1 VFDFSQLHRRLAII
15 FLSLIIGIATTL
27 GGSQPASSAT
37 TVLQSV
43 QTQVLPNQHVRVLLQ
58 FSAPASIRQLTAG
71 ASTTVIFQV
80 QGATAASTIQ
90 NIMPINLGPL
100 TTINVSSFTGGL
112 NIALALSGPVH
123 PTFGS
128 GGGNGVYIIDVPP
141 ATGGSSNGYR
151 NPFQTQNQY
160 QAPAPST
167 PGGPQITKLI
177 RLHYADVSE
186 VVGILTSNGEVAPTS
201 VFNPQPS
208 QFGSQPDNGTF
219 GNGGGFQGP
228 LNGGFNSGG
237 FQGGGF
243 QQPFGGYNNGNYANE
258 NGNAMG
264 QRISDNIAIDRRLNA
279 VILTGTP
286 AEIAQA
292 EQMIKLLDV
301 PVQSVL
307 LDTEVLEV
315 TESGAKALG
324 LDYNQTTTDPITRIF
339 NSQAA
344 ILGALPAGVTPGSLA
359 IQSNIFLLVS
369 KGLARVLAS
378 PKILTEDGVP
388 ASILTG
394 DSLPIRVTT
403 PVGFNGATAVS
414 SQVEYINVGVNLQ
427 ILPHITTNGG
437 VNADIYSVVSSV
449 TGFTSSN
456 DPQISTRQAQTRV
469 NLLEGQTLVIGGLLQ
484 QRDIRNLQKIPILG
498 DLPLVGA
505 LFRFYT
511 ETRQDTNLIITITPH
526 IVPEPGS
533 SAPVPASVPATGGA
547 SSARPAPTP
556 TPYP

>member
-1 VFDFSQLHRRLAII
+1 MVNQGRLPRRIA
-15 FLSLIIGIATTL
+15 FLSALLI
-27 GGSQPASSAT
+27 
-37 TVLQSV
+37 TVACVNSGPQRAVAAGPVLESI
-43 QTQVLPNQHVRVLLQ
+43 QTQVLANQHVRVLLQ
-58 FSAPASIRQLTAG
+58 FNAPAQIRPTSSGASMTYVYQVAG
-71 ASTTVIFQV
+71 ASA
-80 QGATAASTIQ
+80 GPSIQ
-90 NIMPINLGPL
+90 NVMPINLGSL
-100 TTINVSSFTGGL
+100 STVNVTPSQGGL
-112 NIALALSGPVH
+112 TITLTFSTPVRPTLAQ
-123 PTFGS
+123 
-128 GGGNGVYIIDVPP
+128 GGGNGIYIMDVPP
-141 ATGGSSNGYR
+141 AGAQPNYQ
-151 NPFQTQNQY
+151 NPFRQQY
-160 QAPAPST
+160 ATPPPAQ
-167 PGGPQITKLI
+167 PGAGAQITKLI
-177 RLHYADVSE
+177 RLKYADVSE
-186 VVGILTSNGEVAPTS
+186 IVGILTTNGAVAPSS

-208 QFGSQPDNGTF
+208 EIGSQPQPGGF
-219 GNGGGFQGP
+219 NGGGFQGP
-228 LNGGFNSGG
+228 LQGGFN
-237 FQGGGF
+237 GGGF
-243 QQPFGGYNNGNYANE
+243 NGGYQQPFGNQFGQQYGSDQ
-258 NGNAMG
+258 NAMG

-279 VILTGTP
+279 VILTGT
-286 AEIAQA
+286 ADQIAQA

-324 LDYNQTTTDPITRIF
+324 LNYNQSSTEPIAHIF
-339 NSQAA
+339 DAQAA
-344 ILGALPAGVTPGSLA
+344 ALSNVPSNVAAGSLA
-359 IQSNIFLLVS
+359 IQTDVFLLVS
-369 KGLARVLAS
+369 KGMARVLAS
-378 PKILTEDGVP
+378 PKILTEDGVS

-437 VNADIYSVVSSV
+437 VSADIYSVVSSV
-449 TGFTSSN
+449 TGFSSSN

-526 IVPEPGS
+526 IVPEPG
-533 SAPVPASVPATGGA
+533 AVVPA
-547 SSARPAPTP
+547 PAPSAAP
-556 TPYP
+556 SGHPYP

>member
-1 VFDFSQLHRRLAII
+1 MHLSRLRRRLAVLACCVISAAACV
-15 FLSLIIGIATTL
+15 FASTL
-27 GGSQPASSAT
+27 PASAAII
-37 TVLQSV
+37 LESV

-58 FSAPASIRQLTAG
+58 FSGPASIRAMTPG
-71 ASTTVIFQV
+71 GSTNVIYQV
-80 QGATAASTIQ
+80 NGATAASSVQ
-90 NIMPINLGPL
+90 NVMPINLGPL
-100 TTINVSSFTGGL
+100 QTINVSANPGGIS
-112 NIALALSGPVH
+112 IALGFTAAVR
-123 PTFGS
+123 PTVLQGN
-128 GGGNGVYIIDVPP
+128 GNGVYIIDVPP
-141 ATGGSSNGYR
+141 AAA
-151 NPFQTQNQY
+151 NPQNYQSGFQQY
-160 QAPAPST
+160 ATPAPTVGS
-167 PGGPQITKLI
+167 GNQITKII

-186 VVGILTSNGEVAPTS
+186 VVGILTSNGSVAPSS

-208 QFGSQPDNGTF
+208 EIGTQPESGGF
-219 GNGGGFQGP
+219 GNGGFQGP
-228 LNGGFNSGG
+228 LQGGFNGGG
-237 FQGGGF
+237 FNGGGF
-243 QQPFGGYNNGNYANE
+243 QQPFGNTYNNQYQ
-258 NGNAMG
+258 NGADNAMG

-286 AEIAQA
+286 DQIAQA

-315 TESGAKALG
+315 TESGSKALG
-324 LDYNQTTTDPITRIF
+324 LNYSQSDTSPIAHIYDA
-339 NSQAA
+339 QAA
-344 ILGALPAGVTPGSLA
+344 ALANVPSNVAAGSLA
-359 IQSNIFLLVS
+359 IQSDIFLLVS

-378 PKILTEDGVP
+378 PKILTQDGVP

-437 VNADIYSVVSSV
+437 VSADIYSVVSSV
-449 TGFTSSN
+449 TGFTASN

-526 IVPEPGS
+526 IVPEPS
-533 SAPVPASVPATGGA
+533 STMTAPAAPAA
-547 SSARPAPTP
+547 APSPLP
-556 TPYP
+556 TRKP

>member
-1 VFDFSQLHRRLAII
+1 LIHSRLRRRIGILGAI
-15 FLSLIIGIATTL
+15 FLCFALCASR
-27 GGSQPASSAT
+27 PAPAGAAT

-58 FSAPASIRQLTAG
+58 FSAPASIRSMTPGGATTYVYQVAG
-71 ASTTVIFQV
+71 ATIGPS
-80 QGATAASTIQ
+80 IQ
-90 NIMPINLGPL
+90 NVMPINLGSL
-100 TTINVSSFTGGL
+100 TTINVSAYQGGVT
-112 NIALALSGPVH
+112 IALAFSSSVR
-123 PTFGS
+123 PTFAQGGS
-128 GGGNGVYIIDVPP
+128 NGIYIIDVPP
-141 ATGGSSNGYR
+141 AAAGSQNYQNNQYGQNGQNGYSS
-151 NPFQTQNQY
+151 
-160 QAPAPST
+160 PS
-167 PGGPQITKLI
+167 PGQGAGSTVQITKMI
-177 RLHYADVSE
+177 RLRYADVSE
-186 VVGILTSNGEVAPTS
+186 IVGILTTNGSVAPSS

-208 QFGSQPDNGTF
+208 EIGSQPQSGGF

-228 LNGGFNSGG
+228 LQGGFTGGG
-237 FQGGGF
+237 FQGGGGY
-243 QQPFGGYNNGNYANE
+243 QQPFGGGQFGQQYGDQ
-258 NGNAMG
+258 NAMG

-279 VILTGTP
+279 VILTGT
-286 AEIAQA
+286 ADQISQA
-292 EQMIKLLDV
+292 EQVIKLLDV

-315 TESGAKALG
+315 TESGSKALG
-324 LDYNQTTTDPITRIF
+324 LNYNQSGTEPIAHIF
-339 NSQAA
+339 DAQAA
-344 ILGALPAGVTPGSLA
+344 ALANIPSNVAAGSLA
-359 IQSNIFLLVS
+359 IQSDIFLLVS
-369 KGLARVLAS
+369 KGQARVLAS
-378 PKILTEDGVP
+378 PKILTEDGVS

-427 ILPHITTNGG
+427 ILPHITNSGG
-437 VNADIYSVVSSV
+437 VSADIYSVVSSV
-449 TGFTSSN
+449 TGFSSSN

-526 IVPEPGS
+526 IVP
-533 SAPVPASVPATGGA
+533 APVPPMPAAS
-547 SSARPAPTP
+547 PAPASP
-556 TPYP
+556 APGRKH

>member
-1 VFDFSQLHRRLAII
+1 MFDLSRLYRSLALI
-15 FLSLIIGIATTL
+15 FVSLTFGIATTL
-27 GGSQPASSAT
+27 SGSQTASAAA
-37 TVLQSV
+37 VLQSV

-58 FSAPASIRQLTAG
+58 FSAPVSIRQETAG

-100 TTINVSSFTGGL
+100 QTINVSPYPGGL
-112 NIALALSGPVH
+112 NIALALTGPAH
-123 PTFGS
+123 PTFGQE
-128 GGGNGVYIIDVPP
+128 GGNGVYIIDVPP
-141 ATGGSSNGYR
+141 GSASASGYR
-151 NPFQTQNQY
+151 NPFRPQQNQY
-160 QAPAPST
+160 QPPPSQPA
-167 PGGPQITKLI
+167 GQQITKMI

-186 VVGILTSNGEVAPTS
+186 VVGILTSNGEVAPSS

-208 QFGSQPDNGTF
+208 QFGSQADTGTF
-219 GNGGGFQGP
+219 GNGGFQGP
-228 LNGGFNSGG
+228 LNGGFNGG

-243 QQPFGGYNNGNYANE
+243 QGPFGGYNNNNNYGAE

-339 NSQAA
+339 NTQAA
-344 ILGALPAGVTPGSLA
+344 ILGALPAGVTPGALA

-427 ILPHITTNGG
+427 ILPHITTGGG

-533 SAPVPASVPATGGA
+533 SAPAPAPAPASGAPA
-547 SSARPAPTP
+547 APTP
-556 TPYP
+556 SPTPYR

>member
-1 VFDFSQLHRRLAII
+1 LIHSLLRRR
-15 FLSLIIGIATTL
+15 IGILGLVLLCVTL
-27 GGSQPASSAT
+27 CASRPEPAGAAT

-58 FSAPASIRQLTAG
+58 FSGPASIRSMTPGGATTYVYQVAG
-71 ASTTVIFQV
+71 ATLGPS
-80 QGATAASTIQ
+80 IQ
-90 NIMPINLGPL
+90 NVMPINLGAL
-100 TTINVSSFTGGL
+100 ATINVSTYQGGVT
-112 NIALALSGPVH
+112 IALAFTSQVR
-123 PTFGS
+123 PTFAQ
-128 GGGNGVYIIDVPP
+128 GGGNGIYIVDVPP
-141 ATGGSSNGYR
+141 ASASASQNYQNNQYGQNGQNGYSS
-151 NPFQTQNQY
+151 P
-160 QAPAPST
+160 P
-167 PGGPQITKLI
+167 PGQGSGSQVQITKMI
-177 RLHYADVSE
+177 RLRYADVSE
-186 VVGILTSNGEVAPTS
+186 IVGILTTNGSVAPSS

-208 QFGSQPDNGTF
+208 EIGSQPQSGGF

-228 LNGGFNSGG
+228 LQGGFTGGG
-237 FQGGGF
+237 FQGGGGY
-243 QQPFGGYNNGNYANE
+243 QQPFGGGQFGQQYGDQ
-258 NGNAMG
+258 NAMG

-279 VILTGTP
+279 VILTGT
-286 AEIAQA
+286 ADQISQA
-292 EQMIKLLDV
+292 EQVIKLLDV

-324 LDYNQTTTDPITRIF
+324 LNYNQSGTEPIAHIF
-339 NSQAA
+339 DAQAA
-344 ILGALPAGVTPGSLA
+344 ALSNIPSNVAAGSLA
-359 IQSNIFLLVS
+359 IQSDIFLLVS
-369 KGLARVLAS
+369 KGQARVLAS
-378 PKILTEDGVP
+378 PKILTEDGVS

-427 ILPHITTNGG
+427 ILPHITNAGG
-437 VNADIYSVVSSV
+437 VSADIYSVVSSV
-449 TGFTSSN
+449 TGFSSSN

-526 IVPEPGS
+526 IVP
-533 SAPVPASVPATGGA
+533 APVQAMPAASPAAA
-547 SSARPAPTP
+547 SPAPGRKH
-556 TPYP
+556 

>member
-15 FLSLIIGIATTL
+15 FLALSFGIATAL

-58 FSAPASIRQLTAG
+58 FSAPASIRQVTAG

-80 QGATAASTIQ
+80 QGATAASSIQ

-100 TTINVSSFTGGL
+100 TTINVSSYPGGL
-112 NIALALSGPVH
+112 SIALAMSGPVH

-128 GGGNGVYIIDVPP
+128 GGGNGVYVIDVPP
-141 ATGGSSNGYR
+141 AAGGSNNGYR
-151 NPFQTQNQY
+151 NPFQTQQNQY
-160 QAPAPST
+160 QAPAPSV

-219 GNGGGFQGP
+219 GNGGGGFQGP
-228 LNGGFNSGG
+228 LNGGFNGGG

-243 QQPFGGYNNGNYANE
+243 QQPFGGYNNNGSYGGE
-258 NGNAMG
+258 NANAMG

-359 IQSNIFLLVS
+359 VQSNIFLLVS

-427 ILPHITTNGG
+427 ILPRITTGGG

-533 SAPVPASVPATGGA
+533 SAPA
-547 SSARPAPTP
+547 PAPAPSP
-556 TPYP
+556 TP

>member
-1 VFDFSQLHRRLAII
+1 MFDLSRLHRRLALFSSIT
-15 FLSLIIGIATTL
+15 FAIASSIV
-27 GGSQPASSAT
+27 GSQPASSAT
-37 TVLQSV
+37 AVLQSV

-58 FSAPASIRQLTAG
+58 FSAPASIRPMTQG
-71 ASTTVIFQV
+71 ASTTVVYQV
-80 QGATAASTIQ
+80 AGATAASTVQ
-90 NIMPINLGPL
+90 NVMPINLGSL
-100 TTINVSSFTGGL
+100 STINVSSYPGGL
-112 NIALALSGPVH
+112 SIALAFTAPVR
-123 PTFGS
+123 PTFGA

-141 ATGGSSNGYR
+141 GAQSNNSYR
-151 NPFQTQNQY
+151 NPFQQPQQQQY
-160 QAPAPST
+160 QAPQPST
-167 PGGPQITKLI
+167 PGQQVTKLI

-186 VVGILTSNGEVAPTS
+186 VVGILTSGGDVAPSS

-208 QFGSQPDNGTF
+208 EIGSQPDNGGF
-219 GNGGGFQGP
+219 NGGGFQGP
-228 LNGGFNSGG
+228 LNGGGFNGGG
-237 FQGGGF
+237 FNGGGF
-243 QQPFGGYNNGNYANE
+243 QSPFGYNNNSYNSGE
-258 NGNAMG
+258 NGNSMG

-286 AEIAQA
+286 AEVAQA

-339 NSQAA
+339 NTQAA

-427 ILPHITTNGG
+427 ILPHITTGGG

-526 IVPEPGS
+526 IVPAPGS
-533 SAPVPASVPATGGA
+533 PDSVPAASPAAPVGGPVA
-547 SSARPAPTP
+547 PRPTP
-556 TPYP
+556 SATP

>member
-15 FLSLIIGIATTL
+15 FLSLVFGIATTL
-27 GGSQPASSAT
+27 GGSSPASSAT
-37 TVLQSV
+37 TVLQSI

-58 FSAPASIRQLTAG
+58 FSAPASIRQTTNG
-71 ASTTVIFQV
+71 AATTVIFQV

-100 TTINVSSFTGGL
+100 TTINVSSYPGGL
-112 NIALALSGPVH
+112 SIALAMSGPVH

-128 GGGNGVYIIDVPP
+128 GGGNGVYVIDVPP
-141 ATGGSSNGYR
+141 ASGGSNNGYR
-151 NPFQTQNQY
+151 NPFQAQQNQY

-208 QFGSQPDNGTF
+208 QFGSQSDNGGGF
-219 GNGGGFQGP
+219 NGGGFQGP
-228 LNGGFNSGG
+228 INGGFNAGG
-237 FQGGGF
+237 FNGGGF
-243 QQPFGGYNNGNYANE
+243 QQPFGGYNNNGNYGGE

-403 PVGFNGATAVS
+403 PV
-414 SQVEYINVGVNLQ
+414 EYINVGVNLQ

-533 SAPVPASVPATGGA
+533 SAPAPAPVPATGGA
-547 SSARPAPTP
+547 SSAAPTP
-556 TPYP
+556 TPAP

>member
-1 VFDFSQLHRRLAII
+1 MDHARLQHRIAILGVALLGAVVCCASAAPGLAA
-15 FLSLIIGIATTL
+15 GVTL
-27 GGSQPASSAT
+27 E
-37 TVLQSV
+37 SV

-58 FSAPASIRQLTAG
+58 FNGPAAIRANTPG
-71 ASTTVIFQV
+71 VSTTAAYQIV
-80 QGATAASTIQ
+80 GATMGPAIQ
-90 NIMPINLGPL
+90 NVMPINLGSVS
-100 TTINVSSFTGGL
+100 TINVSPYQGGL
-112 NIALALSGPVH
+112 TVTLTFTSPVR
-123 PTFGS
+123 PS
-128 GGGNGVYIIDVPP
+128 MAQGGGNGIYIIDVPP
-141 ATGGSSNGYR
+141 AAGQRYQ
-151 NPFQTQNQY
+151 NPFGQQY
-160 QAPAPST
+160 ATPTPAPPST
-167 PGGPQITKLI
+167 GSNTQITKLI
-177 RLHYADVSE
+177 RLHYADVAE
-186 VVGILTSNGEVAPTS
+186 IVGILTSSGGVAPSS

-208 QFGSQPDNGTF
+208 EIGSQPQTGGFQN
-219 GNGGGFQGP
+219 GGFQGP
-228 LNGGFNSGG
+228 FQGGFNGGGFNGG
-237 FQGGGF
+237 FQGGY
-243 QQPFGGYNNGNYANE
+243 QQQFGNQYNNGE
-258 NGNAMG
+258 QNAMG

-286 AEIAQA
+286 DQLAQA

-315 TESGAKALG
+315 TQSGSKALG
-324 LDYNQTTTDPITRIF
+324 LDYNQSSTEPLSRIF
-339 NSQAA
+339 NTQAA
-344 ILGALPAGVTPGSLA
+344 AINNVPSTVMAGALA
-359 IQSNIFLLVS
+359 IQSDIFLLVS
-369 KGLARVLAS
+369 RGQARVLAS
-378 PKILTEDGVP
+378 PKILTQDGVS

-427 ILPHITTNGG
+427 ILPHITNAGG
-437 VNADIYSVVSSV
+437 VSADIYSVVSSV
-449 TGFTSSN
+449 TGFSSSN

-526 IVPEPGS
+526 IVPEPS
-533 SAPVPASVPATGGA
+533 SM
-547 SSARPAPTP
+547 PAPSP
-556 TPYP
+556 GPRQP

>member
-1 VFDFSQLHRRLAII
+1 MFDLSRLHRRLAI
-15 FLSLIIGIATTL
+15 FFSLTLGIATSIV
-27 GGSQPASSAT
+27 GPQPASSAT
-37 TVLQSV
+37 AVLQSV

-58 FSAPASIRQLTAG
+58 FNAPASIRAMTSG
-71 ASTTVIFQV
+71 ASTTVIYQV
-80 QGATAASTIQ
+80 AGATAASTIQ
-90 NIMPINLGPL
+90 NVMPINLGPL
-100 TTINVSSFTGGL
+100 STINVSAYPGGL
-112 NIALALSGPVH
+112 SIALAFTAPVR
-123 PTFGS
+123 PTLGA
-128 GGGNGVYIIDVPP
+128 GGGNGVYIVDVPP
-141 ATGGSSNGYR
+141 SAGASQNGFR
-151 NPFQTQNQY
+151 SPFQPRQQQQQY
-160 QAPAPST
+160 QEPQPST
-167 PGGPQITKLI
+167 PGQQVTKLI

-186 VVGILTSNGEVAPTS
+186 VVGILQSGGDVAPSS

-208 QFGSQPDNGTF
+208 QIGSEPDNTNF
-219 GNGGGFQGP
+219 GNGGFQGP
-228 LNGGFNSGG
+228 FNGGFQSGG
-237 FQGGGF
+237 FQSGGF
-243 QQPFGGYNNGNYANE
+243 QSPFGYNNNNNYNNGE
-258 NGNAMG
+258 NSTAMG

-286 AEIAQA
+286 AQVAQA
-292 EQMIKLLDV
+292 EQMIRMLDI

-339 NSQAA
+339 NTQAA

-369 KGLARVLAS
+369 KGMARVLAS

-403 PVGFNGATAVS
+403 PVGFNGATTVS

-427 ILPHITTNGG
+427 ILPHITDNGG

-526 IVPEPGS
+526 IVPAPGS
-533 SAPVPASVPATGGA
+533 PVSAPPASAAAPAA
-547 SSARPAPTP
+547 PPAPSPAPTK
-556 TPYP
+556 

>member
-1 VFDFSQLHRRLAII
+1 MFDFSRLQRRLVVFISI
-15 FLSLIIGIATTL
+15 SFGIVSGLA
-27 GGSQPASSAT
+27 GSQPAASAT
-37 TVLQSV
+37 AVLQSV

-58 FSAPASIRQLTAG
+58 FNAPASIREVSSGGSTA
-71 ASTTVIFQV
+71 IFQV
-80 QGATAASTIQ
+80 PGAAAAGTVQ
-90 NIMPINLGPL
+90 NVMPIGLGPL
-100 TTINVSSFTGGL
+100 TTINVSSYQGGL
-112 NIALALSGPVH
+112 TIALALSSPVRPSIGP
-123 PTFGS
+123 

-141 ATGGSSNGYR
+141 ASSSRNTG
-151 NPFQTQNQY
+151 FQNSFGQQY
-160 QAPAPST
+160 QPPPAPSSS
-167 PGGPQITKLI
+167 GQQITKMI

-186 VVGILTSNGEVAPTS
+186 VVGILTSSGDIAPSS

-208 QFGSQPDNGTF
+208 EIGSQPDQSGF
-219 GNGGGFQGP
+219 GNGGFQGP
-228 LNGGFNSGG
+228 LQGGFTGGG
-237 FQGGGF
+237 FQNGGF
-243 QQPFGGYNNGNYANE
+243 QQPFSNYGGNNYGE
-258 NGNAMG
+258 QSNAIG
-264 QRISDNIAIDRRLNA
+264 QRISDNIAVDRRLNA

-286 AEIAQA
+286 AEVAQA
-292 EQMIKLLDV
+292 EAMIKLLDI
-301 PVQSVL
+301 PVKSVL

-344 ILGALPAGVTPGSLA
+344 VLNALPAGVNAGSLA

-369 KGLARVLAS
+369 DGLARVLAS

-427 ILPHITTNGG
+427 ILPHITDNGG

-449 TGFTSSN
+449 TGFSSSN

-484 QRDIRNLQKIPILG
+484 QRDIRNLQKIPVLG

-533 SAPVPASVPATGGA
+533 AA
-547 SSARPAPTP
+547 PAPSPSPAATP
-556 TPYP
+556 

>member
-1 VFDFSQLHRRLAII
+1 MNHSRLRRR
-15 FLSLIIGIATTL
+15 IGILRAVL
-27 GGSQPASSAT
+27 FCVALCVCRPLAAEAA

-58 FSAPASIRQLTAG
+58 FSGPAQIRAMTPAGSTTYVYQVAG
-71 ASTTVIFQV
+71 ATM
-80 QGATAASTIQ
+80 GSTIQ
-90 NIMPINLGPL
+90 NVMPINLGAL
-100 TTINVSSFTGGL
+100 STINVSSYQGGVT
-112 NIALALSGPVH
+112 IALAFTSSVR
-123 PTFGS
+123 PTFAQ
-128 GGGNGVYIIDVPP
+128 GGGSGVYIIDVPP
-141 ATGGSSNGYR
+141 ASSASQSYQSSQYGQNG
-151 NPFQTQNQY
+151 NASP
-160 QAPAPST
+160 PPGPSAASQV
-167 PGGPQITKLI
+167 QITKMI
-177 RLHYADVSE
+177 RLRYADVSE
-186 VVGILTSNGEVAPTS
+186 IVGILTTNGSVAPSS

-208 QFGSQPDNGTF
+208 EIGSQP
-219 GNGGGFQGP
+219 Q
-228 LNGGFNSGG
+228 SGG

-243 QQPFGGYNNGNYANE
+243 QGPLQGGFTGGGFQGGGGYQQPFGGQFNQQYGDQ
-258 NGNAMG
+258 NAMG

-279 VILTGTP
+279 VILTGT
-286 AEIAQA
+286 ADQISQA
-292 EQMIKLLDV
+292 EQVIKLLDV

-324 LDYNQTTTDPITRIF
+324 LNYNQSSTEPIAHIF
-339 NSQAA
+339 DAQAA
-344 ILGALPAGVTPGSLA
+344 ALSNVPSNVAAGSLA
-359 IQSNIFLLVS
+359 IQSDIFLLVS
-369 KGLARVLAS
+369 RGQARVLAS
-378 PKILTEDGVP
+378 PKILTEDGVS

-427 ILPHITTNGG
+427 ILPHITNGG
-437 VNADIYSVVSSV
+437 GVSADIYSVVSSV
-449 TGFTSSN
+449 TGFSSSN

-526 IVPEPGS
+526 IVP
-533 SAPVPASVPATGGA
+533 APVQAMPVAS
-547 SSARPAPTP
+547 PAPARK
-556 TPYP
+556 Y

>member
-1 VFDFSQLHRRLAII
+1 MDLSRLQRRLA
-15 FLSLIIGIATTL
+15 LIVCSFIGAACCTFA
-27 GGSQPASSAT
+27 SPVPASAAII
-37 TVLQSV
+37 LESV

-58 FSAPASIRQLTAG
+58 FSGPVSIRAMTPGG
-71 ASTTVIFQV
+71 ATNVIYQV
-80 QGATAASTIQ
+80 SSATAASSVQ
-90 NIMPINLGPL
+90 NVMPINLGPL
-100 TTINVSSFTGGL
+100 QTINVSSYPGGIT
-112 NIALALSGPVH
+112 IALAFTSAVRPSVLQGN
-123 PTFGS
+123 
-128 GGGNGVYIIDVPP
+128 GNGVYIIDVPP
-141 ATGGSSNGYR
+141 ASNSPQG
-151 NPFQTQNQY
+151 FQNSYGQQYATPPPTVNQ
-160 QAPAPST
+160 
-167 PGGPQITKLI
+167 GNQITKLI

-186 VVGILTSNGEVAPTS
+186 IVGILTSNGSVAPSS

-208 QFGSQPDNGTF
+208 EIGTQPETGGF
-219 GNGGGFQGP
+219 GNGGFQGP
-228 LNGGFNSGG
+228 LQGGFNQGG
-237 FQGGGF
+237 FQGGF
-243 QQPFGGYNNGNYANE
+243 QQPFGNGYNQNYANGE
-258 NGNAMG
+258 QNEMG

-279 VILTGTP
+279 VILTGT
-286 AEIAQA
+286 ADQIAQA

-315 TESGAKALG
+315 TESGSKALG
-324 LDYNQTTTDPITRIF
+324 LNYNQSDTSPIAHIYDA
-339 NSQAA
+339 QAA
-344 ILGALPAGVTPGSLA
+344 ALSNIPSNVAAGSLA
-359 IQSNIFLLVS
+359 IQSDIFLLVS
-369 KGLARVLAS
+369 KGQARVLAS
-378 PKILTEDGVP
+378 PKILTQDGVP

-427 ILPHITTNGG
+427 ILPHITYNGG
-437 VNADIYSVVSSV
+437 VSADIYSVVSSV

-526 IVPEPGS
+526 IVPEPA
-533 SAPVPASVPATGGA
+533 SAMTAPAAPAA
-547 SSARPAPTP
+547 APSPSP
-556 TPYP
+556 TRHP

>member
-1 VFDFSQLHRRLAII
+1 MFDFSRLHRRLALL
-15 FLSLIIGIATTL
+15 LSLTFAIASSIV
-27 GGSQPASSAT
+27 GPQPASSAT

-58 FSAPASIRQLTAG
+58 FSAPASIRTMTQG
-71 ASTTVIFQV
+71 AATTVIYQV
-80 QGATAASTIQ
+80 SGATAASTIQ
-90 NIMPINLGPL
+90 NVMPINLGPL
-100 TTINVSSFTGGL
+100 STINVSSFPGGL
-112 NIALALSGPVH
+112 SIALAFTSPVR
-123 PTFGS
+123 PTFGA
-128 GGGNGVYIIDVPP
+128 GGGNGVYIIDVPSP
-141 ATGGSSNGYR
+141 STTSNNGYR
-151 NPFQTQNQY
+151 NPFQPQQQQY
-160 QAPAPST
+160 QSPQPST
-167 PGGPQITKLI
+167 PGQQVTKMI

-186 VVGILTSNGEVAPTS
+186 VVGILTSNGDVAPSS

-208 QFGSQPDNGTF
+208 QIGSQPDNGGF
-219 GNGGGFQGP
+219 NGGGFQGP
-228 LNGGFNSGG
+228 LNGGFNGGGFQSGG
-237 FQGGGF
+237 FQS
-243 QQPFGGYNNGNYANE
+243 PFGYNNNNSYGNGE
-258 NGNAMG
+258 NSNAMG

-286 AEIAQA
+286 AEVAQA
-292 EQMIKLLDV
+292 ELMIKLLDV

-339 NSQAA
+339 NTQAA

-378 PKILTEDGVP
+378 PKILTEDGVA

-427 ILPHITTNGG
+427 ILPHITTGGG

-526 IVPEPGS
+526 IVPAPGS
-533 SAPVPASVPATGGA
+533 SAPPPASAAAPAG
-547 SSARPAPTP
+547 PVAPSPTATP
-556 TPYP
+556 

>member
-1 VFDFSQLHRRLAII
+1 MIHSRLR
-15 FLSLIIGIATTL
+15 LRIGIL
-27 GGSQPASSAT
+27 GGVLLCVTLCAVRPLPAGAAT

-58 FSAPASIRQLTAG
+58 FSAPASIRAMTPGGATTYVYQVAG
-71 ASTTVIFQV
+71 ATV
-80 QGATAASTIQ
+80 GPSIQ
-90 NIMPINLGPL
+90 NVMPINLGAL
-100 TTINVSSFTGGL
+100 TTINVSSYQGGVT
-112 NIALALSGPVH
+112 IALAFTSSVR
-123 PTFGS
+123 PTFAQ

-141 ATGGSSNGYR
+141 ASTASAPQNYQNGQYGQNGYAS
-151 NPFQTQNQY
+151 P
-160 QAPAPST
+160 P
-167 PGGPQITKLI
+167 PGPGAASPVQITKMI
-177 RLHYADVSE
+177 RLRYADVSE
-186 VVGILTSNGEVAPTS
+186 IVGILTTNGSVAPSS

-208 QFGSQPDNGTF
+208 EIGSQPQTGGF
-219 GNGGGFQGP
+219 GGGGGGFQGP
-228 LNGGFNSGG
+228 LQGGFTGGG
-237 FQGGGF
+237 FQGGGGY
-243 QQPFGGYNNGNYANE
+243 QQPFGGQFNQQYGDQ
-258 NGNAMG
+258 NAMG

-279 VILTGTP
+279 VILTGT
-286 AEIAQA
+286 ADQISQA
-292 EQMIKLLDV
+292 EQVIKLLDV

-315 TESGAKALG
+315 TESGSKALG
-324 LDYNQTTTDPITRIF
+324 LNYNQSSTEPIAHIF
-339 NSQAA
+339 DAQAS
-344 ILGALPAGVTPGSLA
+344 ALSNIPSNVAAGSLA
-359 IQSNIFLLVS
+359 IQSDIFLLVS
-369 KGLARVLAS
+369 KGQARVLAS
-378 PKILTEDGVP
+378 PKILTEDGVS

-427 ILPHITTNGG
+427 ILPHITNGG
-437 VNADIYSVVSSV
+437 GVSADIYSVVSSV
-449 TGFTSSN
+449 TGFSSSN

-526 IVPEPGS
+526 IVP
-533 SAPVPASVPATGGA
+533 APVQAMPAAT
-547 SSARPAPTP
+547 PAPGRKQ
-556 TPYP
+556 

>member
-1 VFDFSQLHRRLAII
+1 MFDLSQLHRRLAII
-15 FLSLIIGIATTL
+15 FFSASFGIATTI

-37 TVLQSV
+37 SVLQSV

-58 FSAPASIRQLTAG
+58 FSAPASIRQASSG
-71 ASTTVIFQV
+71 GSTTVIFQV

-100 TTINVSSFTGGL
+100 TTINVSAFPGGL
-112 NIALALSGPVH
+112 NIALALSSAVH
-123 PTFGS
+123 PTFGP
-128 GGGNGVYIIDVPP
+128 GGGNGVYIIDIPP
-141 ATGGSSNGYR
+141 AAAGSTSGYR
-151 NPFQTQNQY
+151 NPFQPQQNQY

-167 PGGPQITKLI
+167 PGGQQITKLI

-208 QFGSQPDNGTF
+208 QFGSQSDTGTF
-219 GNGGGFQGP
+219 GNGGFQGP
-228 LNGGFNSGG
+228 LNGGFNGGG
-237 FQGGGF
+237 FNGGGF
-243 QQPFGGYNNGNYANE
+243 QQPFGGYNSNGGYGGE
-258 NGNAMG
+258 NANAMG

-286 AEIAQA
+286 AEVAQA

-339 NSQAA
+339 NTQAA

-427 ILPHITTNGG
+427 ILPHITTGGG

-533 SAPVPASVPATGGA
+533 SAPAPVPAPATG
-547 SSARPAPTP
+547 SAQPAAPAPTP
-556 TPYP
+556 TP

>member
-1 VFDFSQLHRRLAII
+1 MFDLSQLHRRLAII
-15 FLSLIIGIATTL
+15 FLSLTFGIATAL

-71 ASTTVIFQV
+71 AATTVIFQV

-100 TTINVSSFTGGL
+100 TTINVSSFPGGL
-112 NIALALSGPVH
+112 SIALALSGPVH
-123 PTFGS
+123 PTFGP

-141 ATGGSSNGYR
+141 ASGGSNNGYR
-151 NPFQTQNQY
+151 NPFQPQQNQY

-208 QFGSQPDNGTF
+208 QFGSQSDNGGGF
-219 GNGGGFQGP
+219 NGGGFQGP
-228 LNGGFNSGG
+228 VNGGFNAGG
-237 FQGGGF
+237 FNGGGF
-243 QQPFGGYNNGNYANE
+243 QQPFGGYNNGNYGGE

-339 NSQAA
+339 NTQAA
-344 ILGALPAGVTPGSLA
+344 IMGALPAGAVPGSLA

-427 ILPHITTNGG
+427 ILPHITTGGG

-533 SAPVPASVPATGGA
+533 SPAPAQ
-547 SSARPAPTP
+547 SAAPAPTP
-556 TPYP
+556 TP

>member
-1 VFDFSQLHRRLAII
+1 
-15 FLSLIIGIATTL
+15 
-27 GGSQPASSAT
+27 
-37 TVLQSV
+37 
-43 QTQVLPNQHVRVLLQ
+43 
-58 FSAPASIRQLTAG
+58 
-71 ASTTVIFQV
+71 
-80 QGATAASTIQ
+80 
-90 NIMPINLGPL
+90 
-100 TTINVSSFTGGL
+100 VSPYPGGL
-112 NIALALSGPVH
+112 NIALAMTAPVH

-128 GGGNGVYIIDVPP
+128 GGGNGVYVIDVPP
-141 ATGGSSNGYR
+141 AAGGSTNGYR
-151 NPFQTQNQY
+151 NPFQPQQTQY
-160 QAPAPST
+160 QTPAPST
-167 PGGPQITKLI
+167 PGGQQITKLI

-208 QFGSQPDNGTF
+208 QFGSQPDQGTF
-219 GNGGGFQGP
+219 GGGGFQGP
-228 LNGGFNSGG
+228 LNGGFNGGG
-237 FQGGGF
+237 FQGGF
-243 QQPFGGYNNGNYANE
+243 QQPFGGYNNNNYGE
-258 NGNAMG
+258 NANAMG

-344 ILGALPAGVTPGSLA
+344 ILGALPAGAVPGSLA

-427 ILPHITTNGG
+427 ILPHITTAGG

-533 SAPVPASVPATGGA
+533 SAPAPALAPAAGGGGHA
-547 SSARPAPTP
+547 GPAPTP
-556 TPYP
+556 TP

>member
-1 VFDFSQLHRRLAII
+1 MRRTAFWTAAAIAACIGTLA
-15 FLSLIIGIATTL
+15 G
-27 GGSQPASSAT
+27 SSAT
-37 TVLQSV
+37 LAQTTGAVLESV
-43 QTQVLPNQHVRVLLQ
+43 QTQVLPNQHVRVLMQ
-58 FSAPASIRQLTAG
+58 FNEPVQIRPASASGGNTYVVQIANATMGSNVENVMPVNLGALDAVNVSPYQGGINVTLTLTA
-71 ASTTVIFQV
+71 TVK
-80 QGATAASTIQ
+80 
-90 NIMPINLGPL
+90 
-100 TTINVSSFTGGL
+100 
-112 NIALALSGPVH
+112 
-123 PTFGS
+123 PTFAG
-128 GGGNGVYIIDVPP
+128 GGGNGIYLVDVPP
-141 ATGGSSNGYR
+141 APGS
-151 NPFQTQNQY
+151 QNQNGFGQQY
-160 QAPAPST
+160 ATPPPSPT
-167 PGGPQITKLI
+167 LSSGSQITKLV

-186 VVGILTSNGEVAPTS
+186 VVGILTSNGSIAPSS

-208 QFGSQPDNGTF
+208 ELGTSPQSSGF
-219 GNGGGFQGP
+219 GNTGGFQGPFQGGFNGSGGGFQG
-228 LNGGFNSGG
+228 GY
-237 FQGGGF
+237 
-243 QQPFGGYNNGNYANE
+243 QQPFGSQYGDQ
-258 NGNAMG
+258 NAIG
-264 QRISDNIAIDRRLNA
+264 QRVSDNIAVDRRLNA

-286 AEIAQA
+286 DQVAQA

-324 LDYNQTTTDPITRIF
+324 LNYNQSTTEPLAHIYDA
-339 NSQAA
+339 QAA
-344 ILGALPAGVTPGSLA
+344 ALGNIPTNVAAGSLA
-359 IQSNIFLLVS
+359 IQSDLYLLVE
-369 KGLARVLAS
+369 KGDARVLSS

-414 SQVEYINVGVNLQ
+414 SEVEYINVGVNLQ
-427 ILPHITTNGG
+427 ILPHVTDNGG
-437 VNADIYSVVSSV
+437 VNADIYSLVSSV
-449 TGFTSSN
+449 TGFSSSN

-526 IVPEPGS
+526 IVP
-533 SAPVPASVPATGGA
+533 APVNASMPSGA
-547 SSARPAPTP
+547 PAPSP
-556 TPYP
+556 PHR

>member
-1 VFDFSQLHRRLAII
+1 VFDLLRLHRRLSII
-15 FLSLIIGIATTL
+15 VFSLTFCTATTL
-27 GGSQPASSAT
+27 FGSEPASSAT
-37 TVLQSV
+37 AVLQSV

-58 FSAPASIRQLTAG
+58 FSGSVSIRQMTAG
-71 ASTTVIFQV
+71 ASTTVIFQA

-100 TTINVSSFTGGL
+100 TTINVSPYPGGL
-112 NIALALSGPVH
+112 SIALALTAAVRPSFGP
-123 PTFGS
+123 
-128 GGGNGVYIIDVPP
+128 GGGNGIYIIDVPP
-141 ATGGSSNGYR
+141 GAGGSNNYR
-151 NPFQTQNQY
+151 NPFQPQRNQY
-160 QAPAPST
+160 QPPAPST
-167 PGGPQITKLI
+167 PGGQQITKLI

-186 VVGILTSNGEVAPTS
+186 VVGILATNGEIAPSS

-208 QFGSQPDNGTF
+208 QLGSQPDNGTF
-219 GNGGGFQGP
+219 GNGGFQGP
-228 LNGGFNSGG
+228 LNGGFNGG
-237 FQGGGF
+237 FQGGF
-243 QQPFGGYNNGNYANE
+243 QQPFNQYNNNNGAYGAE

-324 LDYNQTTTDPITRIF
+324 LDYNQTTTDPVTRIF

-344 ILGALPAGVTPGSLA
+344 ILNALPAGAVPGSLA

-394 DSLPIRVTT
+394 DSLPIRLTT

-427 ILPHITTNGG
+427 ILPHITAAGG
-437 VNADIYSVVSSV
+437 VNADIYSVASSV

-533 SAPVPASVPATGGA
+533 SAPAPVPAHRNSSVTP
-547 SSARPAPTP
+547 PAPMPTA
-556 TPYP
+556 TPY